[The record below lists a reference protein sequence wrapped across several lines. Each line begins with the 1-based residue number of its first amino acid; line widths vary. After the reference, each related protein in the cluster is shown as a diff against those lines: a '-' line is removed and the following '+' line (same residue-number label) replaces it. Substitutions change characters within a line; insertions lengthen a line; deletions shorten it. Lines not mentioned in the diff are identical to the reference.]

1 MGVSGSGKSTV
12 GRMLAERLGA
22 TFLDADDF
30 HPPANVAK
38 MRAGVPLDDADRA
51 PWLDLL
57 ATELASPAGPIVLA
71 CSALKTAYRERLR
84 RTAPDLVTIFLH
96 GDPAIIRRRMEAR
109 GGHFMPATLLESQ
122 LRALEMPEDAL
133 RLDIAEPP
141 ERLAEQA
148 LAWIASR

>member
-51 PWLDLL
+51 PWLDAL
-57 ATELASPAGPIVLA
+57 AAELASPAGRIVLA
-71 CSALKTAYRERLR
+71 CSALKTAYRDRLR
-84 RTAPDLVTIFLH
+84 QAAPGLLTIFLH
-96 GDPAIIRRRMEAR
+96 GDPALIRRRMEAR
-109 GGHFMPATLLESQ
+109 GGHFMPSGLLESQ
-122 LRALEMPEDAL
+122 LQTLETPEDAL

>member
-51 PWLDLL
+51 PWLDAL
-57 ATELASPAGPIVLA
+57 AAELASPARRIVLA
-71 CSALKTAYRERLR
+71 CSALKTAYRDRLR
-84 RTAPDLVTIFLH
+84 QAAPDLLTIFLH
-96 GDPAIIRRRMEAR
+96 GDPALIRRRMEAR
-109 GGHFMPATLLESQ
+109 GAHFMPAALLESQ
-122 LRALEMPEDAL
+122 LRTLEAPEDAL
-133 RLDIAEPP
+133 RLDLAEPP

-148 LAWIASR
+148 LAWIASP